1 MTATQAKP
9 RRAREDD
16 GARRHA
22 REAALHVLYGLDSSN
37 AMAEELV
44 ERAVNVYWAH
54 LDGPVDGRSYGD
66 VIVKGVVKNQSSI
79 DDALR
84 AANPSWRLERIA
96 RVERNILRI
105 AAFEIMHNTEV
116 PVEVAIDEAI
126 ELAREYG
133 GEDSTAFVNGTLDQ
147 LARSRGRI

>member
-1 MTATQAKP
+1 MIAPTTKP
-9 RRAREDD
+9 RRVREED

-37 AMAEELV
+37 SLIDTSV
-44 ERAVNVYWAH
+44 ETAVNVYWAH
-54 LDGPVDGRSYGD
+54 LDGPIDGRSYGD
-66 VIVKGVVKNQSSI
+66 VIVREVVKNQSSI

-84 AANPSWRLERIA
+84 AANPSWRIERIA

-105 AAFEIMHNTEV
+105 GAYEIMMNPDV

-147 LARSRGRI
+147 LARTRGRI